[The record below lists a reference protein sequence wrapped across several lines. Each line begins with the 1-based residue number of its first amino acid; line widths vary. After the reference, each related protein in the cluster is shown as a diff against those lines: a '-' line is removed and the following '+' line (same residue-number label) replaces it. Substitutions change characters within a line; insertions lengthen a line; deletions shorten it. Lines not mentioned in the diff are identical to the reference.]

1 MLGSL
6 LSGENIVNDA
16 FHNIVN
22 RTSTK
27 DGEQSFSRFGVVIY
41 LIRYT
46 FGKWPY
52 LLLML
57 ILLIVLAG
65 YIFCHREQLIGPEIV
80 FKKDVHSDK
89 WTIMTLILVGILPF
103 FWYFI
108 TANHSFIHPR
118 LVYRSM
124 GVTVFAWI
132 SAWTMII
139 RKCVWRKTEK

>member
-16 FHNIVN
+16 FQNIVN

-27 DGEQSFSRFGVVIY
+27 DGEQSLSRFGVVIY

-46 FGKWPY
+46 FGRWPD

-57 ILLIVLAG
+57 ILLIVLIG
-65 YIFCHREQLIGPEIV
+65 YILCHGEQLGGSEIV
-80 FKKDVHSDK
+80 YTKAAHSDK
-89 WTIMTLILVGILPF
+89 GTIMSLILVGILPF
-103 FWYFI
+103 FWYVI

-132 SAWTMII
+132 SALTMII